1 MKNNIIL
8 RQFRYIFDLSD
19 DQMINLFGQAEMVV
33 TRPQVSDWLKKE
45 EDENFKEITDIE
57 FATLLNGFINYKRGK
72 REGEQPEP
80 EKRLNN
86 NIIFRKLKITL
97 NLKDTDILELFKKV
111 DMSISK
117 HELSAIFRNPNQ
129 AQYRACEDQ
138 FLRNFLRGLQLKH
151 RPAESSV
158 LSVVTNRQS

>member
-1 MKNNIIL
+1 MKNNIVL

-19 DQMINLFGQAEMVV
+19 DQMTSLFGQADMVV

-45 EDENFKEITDIE
+45 EDENYKEITDVE
-57 FATLLNGFINYKRGK
+57 FASLLNGFINEKRGK
-72 REGEQPEP
+72 REGEQPQP

-86 NIIFRKLKITL
+86 NIIFRKLKIAL
-97 NLKDTDILELFKKV
+97 NMKDTDILEIFKKV

-129 AQYRACEDQ
+129 SQYRACEDQ
-138 FLRNFLRGLQLKH
+138 FLRNFLHGLQLKH
-151 RPAESSV
+151 RSAESA
-158 LSVVTNRQS
+158 

>member
-19 DQMINLFGQAEMVV
+19 DQMIDLFGQADMVV
-33 TRPQVSDWLKKE
+33 TRPHVSDWLKKE
-45 EDENFKEITDIE
+45 GDENYKEITDIE
-57 FATLLNGFINYKRGK
+57 FATLLNGFINAKRGK
-72 REGEQPEP
+72 REGEQPQP

-86 NIIFRKLKITL
+86 NIIFRKLKIAL
-97 NLKDTDILELFKKV
+97 NLKDTDILEIFDKV

-117 HELSAIFRNPNQ
+117 HELSAIFRNPTQ

-138 FLRNFLRGLQLKH
+138 FLRNFLHGLQLKH
-151 RPAESSV
+151 RPTESA
-158 LSVVTNRQS
+158 